1 MAITNLSESVKTAL
15 HIAQSL
21 AKEYRNANFSA
32 AHLLKGLMHKDVG
45 LRPFLASIGK
55 DEEYISEWAEV
66 RIDALD
72 KTSDVPETILST
84 SEIPAVFEEA
94 DNIRIK
100 LGLDLITPICVLT
113 ALAKAGIGFS
123 ADQLK
128 SFPIKEREILD
139 LYVKDEEIAQ
149 AISPESPADAA
160 KAEHKKTGNA
170 LHKYCIDRLQLVRDG
185 KTDPI
190 IGRDKEMRMMMEIL
204 CRRTKPNVI
213 LTGDAGVGKTA
224 LIDGFALD
232 IVQQQVPESLK
243 NVQLFELDLGALI
256 AGAGYKG
263 EVEDR
268 LKNII
273 KEIKQFEKAV
283 LFIDEIHT
291 LLDQKGPVGAGVG
304 NLLKPELAR
313 GEITVIGATTQDE
326 YRKIIEP
333 EQAFTRRFEVLQINE
348 PNEESTIK
356 MLEKLAPKYEEHHQL
371 NVEKDALVDCVRLAK
386 RYMKDRRLPDS
397 AFDLLDR
404 TMAAM
409 KMMNDTSDQVLET
422 LEQNLAELK
431 LNQEL
436 DESDRFADYKWQLAL
451 LQNKI
456 SPVLLGRLTDET
468 QTESFETAEE
478 IEDYLNKSLLEL
490 KQFASEKSE
499 TVGKQDIASVVS
511 YKTGIP
517 MGKLQAGEKEKLLN
531 MESYL
536 KRRVVGQDQALKAVS
551 DAILES
557 RSGLNKKGQPIG
569 SFFLLGPTGTG
580 KTELAKSIAEFLFND
595 EKAMIRFDMSE
606 FKEEHSAALLYGA
619 PPGYVGYEE
628 GGLLV
633 NKIRQ
638 QPYSVLLFDEI
649 EKAHPSVFDTFL
661 QILDEG
667 HMHDRLGK
675 EGDFSNSLILFTSN
689 IGSEWIAEQI
699 EKGSIPVSNQLME
712 VMAGHFRP
720 EFLARI
726 SEIVPFAPINESNV
740 VRIFEIQ
747 LKSLIDSL
755 NKLGIEFII
764 DEDAKKMIA
773 LDGFTPKYGAR
784 QLSAVI
790 RNLLRR
796 PISKYIISG
805 ELKKGARVHVSK
817 DAEKE
822 ELVWNIEQAEPATVQ
837 QNLN

>member
-21 AKEYRNANFSA
+21 AKEYGNPEFSA
-32 AHLLKGLMHKDVG
+32 AHLLKGLMHKEVG
-45 LRPFLASIGK
+45 LRSFINSIGK

-66 RIDALD
+66 RIEEMD
-72 KTSDVPETILST
+72 KTANV
-84 SEIPAVFEEA
+84 SEIVKGAAEIPFVFEEA
-94 DNIRIK
+94 DHVRIK
-100 LGLDLITPICVLT
+100 LGLDLITPVCVLT
-113 ALAKAGIGFS
+113 ALAKPGVGFKP
-123 ADQLK
+123 DQLK

-139 LYVKDEEIAQ
+139 LYVKDEEISKVVNPQ
-149 AISPESPADAA
+149 HQSTDQGA
-160 KAEHKKTGNA
+160 KTTGNA
-170 LHKYCIDRLQLVRDG
+170 LYKYCIDRLQLVRDG
-185 KTDPI
+185 KTDAI
-190 IGRDKEMRMMMEIL
+190 IGRDKETRMMMEIL
-204 CRRTKPNVI
+204 CRRTKPNVM

-224 LIDGFALD
+224 LIDGFAMDL
-232 IVQQQVPESLK
+232 VNQNVPERLLA
-243 NVQLFELDLGALI
+243 VQLFELDLGSLI
-256 AGAGYKG
+256 AGAAYKG
-263 EVEDR
+263 EIEDR

-273 KEIKQFEKAV
+273 KEIKQFDKAV

-291 LLDQKGPVGAGVG
+291 LLDSKGPIGAGIG

-313 GEITVIGATTQDE
+313 GEITVIGATTIDE

-333 EQAFTRRFEVLQINE
+333 EQAFSRRFEVLQVNE

-356 MLEKLAPKYEEHHQL
+356 MLQKLASKYEEHHVL
-371 NVEKDALVDCVRLAK
+371 TIEPEAINACVSLAK

-409 KMMNDTSDQVLET
+409 KMMNDTSENVIQTLKNDLEVLR
-422 LEQNLAELK
+422 A
-431 LNQEL
+431 
-436 DESDRFADYKWQLAL
+436 DSESDEPAQFSAYKWLYAL
-451 LQNKI
+451 MQNKL

-468 QTESFETAEE
+468 QTDSFETPAEFD
-478 IEDYLNKSLLEL
+478 DYLNRSLTYLEEY
-490 KQFASEKSE
+490 ATEKSNQV
-499 TVGKQDIASVVS
+499 TKHDIASVVS

-531 MESYL
+531 MEQYL
-536 KRRVVGQDQALKAVS
+536 KKRVVGQDQALKAVA

-699 EKGSIPVSNQLME
+699 GKGIIPVSNQLME

-726 SEIVPFAPINESNV
+726 SEIVPFAPINEANV

-747 LKSLIDSL
+747 LKSLEDSL
-755 NKLGIEFII
+755 NKLGIAFEIT
-764 DEDAKKMIA
+764 EEAKKMIA

-805 ELKKGARVHVSK
+805 ELKKGAKVKVSK
-817 DAEKE
+817 QANENKLE
-822 ELVWNIEQAEPATVQ
+822 WEILVPEVAQVEQNEI
-837 QNLN
+837 

>member
-1 MAITNLSESVKTAL
+1 MSLTNISESVKTAIR
-15 HIAQSL
+15 IAQAL
-21 AKEYRNANFSA
+21 AKEYHNPEFSP
-32 AHLLKGLMHKDVG
+32 AHLLKGLMHKEVG
-45 LRPFLASIGK
+45 LRTFLSSIGK

-66 RIDALD
+66 RIDELD
-72 KTSDVPETILST
+72 KTASAPEEVKGSA
-84 SEIPAVFEEA
+84 EISKVFEEA
-94 DNIRIK
+94 DLVRIK
-100 LGLDLITPICVLT
+100 LGLDLITPVCVLT
-113 ALAKAGIGFS
+113 ALCKPTIGFQP
-123 ADQLK
+123 DQLK
-128 SFPIKEREILD
+128 SFPIKEKELLD
-139 LYVKDEEIAQ
+139 LYIKDEEIQHAV
-149 AISPESPADAA
+149 SPASSDKGTGKAGGAA
-160 KAEHKKTGNA
+160 SS
-170 LHKYCIDRLQLVRDG
+170 LHKYCIDRIALAREG

-190 IGRDKEMRMMMEIL
+190 IGRDKEARMIMEIL

-213 LTGDAGVGKTA
+213 ITGDAGVGKTA
-224 LIDGFALD
+224 LVDGFAQD
-232 IVQQQVPESLK
+232 IIAGNVPDLLK
-243 NVQLFELDLGALI
+243 NVQLFELDLGSLI
-256 AGAGYKG
+256 AGASYKG
-263 EVEDR
+263 EIEDR
-268 LKNII
+268 LKNIL
-273 KEIKQFEKAV
+273 KEIKQFDKAV

-291 LLDQKGPVGAGVG
+291 LLDNKGPIGGGVG

-313 GEITVIGATTQDE
+313 GEITVIGATTIDE

-333 EQAFTRRFEVLQINE
+333 EQAFSRRFEVLQVNE
-348 PNEESTIK
+348 PNEASAIK
-356 MLEKLAPKYEEHHQL
+356 MLEKLTQKYEEHHQL
-371 NVEKDALVDCVRLAK
+371 KIQAETIPECVRLAK

-409 KMMNDTSDQVLET
+409 KMMNDTSDKV
-422 LEQNLAELK
+422 LAELEQS
-431 LNQEL
+431 LTELGQPEAQQEHQL
-436 DESDRFADYKWQLAL
+436 ADYRWLYSQMQDKV
-451 LQNKI
+451 
-456 SPVLLGRLTDET
+456 SPVLLGQLTDET
-468 QTESFETAEE
+468 QTDAFETPEE
-478 IEDYLNKSLLEL
+478 YLDYLTRNLAAL
-490 KQFASEKSE
+490 KILAAQKTDE
-499 TVGKQDIASVVS
+499 VGKQDIASIVS

-517 MGKLQAGEKEKLLN
+517 LGKIQAQEKEKLMN
-531 MESYL
+531 MEQFL

-689 IGSEWIAEQI
+689 IGSEWIAEQVG
-699 EKGSIPVSNQLME
+699 KGEIPGSSQLME
-712 VMAGHFRP
+712 IMAKHFRP
-720 EFLARI
+720 EFLARL
-726 SEIVPFAPINESNV
+726 SEIVPFAPISEKNV

-747 LKSLIDSL
+747 LKSLIEAL
-755 NKLGIEFII
+755 EKQGITFEI
-764 DEDAKKMIA
+764 DEQATTMLA
-773 LDGFTPKYGAR
+773 LSGFTPKYGAR
-784 QLSAVI
+784 QLSGVI
-790 RNLLRR
+790 RNELRR

-805 ELKKGARVHVSK
+805 ELKKGNTIVVKKHATEDRL
-817 DAEKE
+817 EWE
-822 ELVWNIEQAEPATVQ
+822 IIEQVPVTEA
-837 QNLN
+837 

>member
-21 AKEYRNANFSA
+21 AKEYRNEVFTA

-45 LRPFLASIGK
+45 LRSFITSIGK

-66 RIDALD
+66 RIDEQAKSASFTD
-72 KTSDVPETILST
+72 TVSGAPEI
-84 SEIPAVFEEA
+84 AVIFEEA
-94 DNIRIK
+94 DNVRIK
-100 LGLDLITPICVLT
+100 LGLDLITPVCVLT
-113 ALAKAGIGFS
+113 ALAKPGIGFQP
-123 ADQLK
+123 DQLK

-139 LYVKDEEIAQ
+139 LYVKDEEISRVV
-149 AISPESPADAA
+149 SPDKTSAGTENKS
-160 KAEHKKTGNA
+160 TGNA
-170 LHKYCIDRLQLVRDG
+170 LYKYCIDRLQMVRDG

-190 IGRDKEMRMMMEIL
+190 IGRDKETRQMMEIL

-224 LIDGFALD
+224 LVDGFAID
-232 IVQQQVPESLK
+232 IVNQNVPESLK
-243 NVQLFELDLGALI
+243 PVQLFELDLGSLI
-256 AGAGYKG
+256 AGASYKG
-263 EVEDR
+263 EIEDR

-291 LLDQKGPVGAGVG
+291 LLDSKGPLGAGIG

-313 GEITVIGATTQDE
+313 GEITVIGATTIDE

-333 EQAFTRRFEVLQINE
+333 EQAFSRRFEVLQVNE

-356 MLEKLAPKYEEHHQL
+356 MLQKLAIKYEEHHTL
-371 NVEKDALVDCVRLAK
+371 TIEPDALGECVRLAK

-409 KMMNDTSDQVLET
+409 KMMNDTSDQVIESLET
-422 LEQNLAELK
+422 DLEALNANTEESEAEK
-431 LNQEL
+431 
-436 DESDRFADYKWQLAL
+436 FADYKWLFSL
-451 LQNKI
+451 LQNKL

-468 QTESFETAEE
+468 QTDAFETADEYQGY
-478 IEDYLNKSLLEL
+478 ITKSLQEL
-490 KQFASEKSE
+490 KKYAAEKSDRIN
-499 TVGKQDIASVVS
+499 KQDIASIVA

-531 MESYL
+531 MEAYL
-536 KRRVVGQDQALKAVS
+536 KKRVVGQDQALKAVS

-699 EKGSIPVSNQLME
+699 GKGVIPASNQLME

-747 LKSLIDSL
+747 LSSLVQSL
-755 NKLGIEFII
+755 NKMGIDFEIA
-764 DEDAKKMIA
+764 EDAKKMIA

-805 ELKKGARVHVSK
+805 ELKKGSKVVVSK
-817 DAEKE
+817 HAEEDKLE
-822 ELVWNIEQAEPATVQ
+822 WSIIQPETVTLEQK
-837 QNLN
+837 LS

>member
-1 MAITNLSESVKTAL
+1 MSLTNVSESVKLAL
-15 HIAQSL
+15 RVAQSL
-21 AKEYRNANFSA
+21 AKEYHNPEFTA
-32 AHLLKGLMHKDVG
+32 AHLLKGLMHKEVG
-45 LRPFLASIGK
+45 LRGFLSSIGK

-66 RIDALD
+66 RIEELD
-72 KTSDVPETILST
+72 KISAAPDEVKGSR
-84 SEIPAVFEEA
+84 EIAMVFEEA
-94 DNIRIK
+94 DLVRIK
-100 LGLDLITPICVLT
+100 LGLDLITPVCVLT
-113 ALAKAGIGFS
+113 ALCKPAVGFKP
-123 ADQLK
+123 DQLK
-128 SFPIKEREILD
+128 SFPIKERELLD
-139 LYVKDEEIAQ
+139 LYIRDEELQQVVAPGK
-149 AISPESPADAA
+149 SAA
-160 KAEHKKTGNA
+160 GNSEKSAGAATA
-170 LHKYCIDRLQLVRDG
+170 LHKYCIDRIALARDG

-190 IGRDKEMRMMMEIL
+190 IGRDKETRQIMEIL

-213 LTGDAGVGKTA
+213 ITGDAGVGKTA
-224 LIDGFALD
+224 LVDGFAQD
-232 IVQQQVPESLK
+232 IIADNVPALLK
-243 NVQLFELDLGALI
+243 GVQLFELDLGSLI
-256 AGAGYKG
+256 AGASYKG
-263 EVEDR
+263 EIEDR
-268 LKNII
+268 LKNIL
-273 KEIKQFEKAV
+273 KEIKQFDKAV

-291 LLDQKGPVGAGVG
+291 LLDNKGPIGGGVG

-313 GEITVIGATTQDE
+313 GEITVIGATTIDE

-333 EQAFTRRFEVLQINE
+333 EQAFSRRFEVLQVNE
-348 PNEESTIK
+348 PNEASAIK
-356 MLEKLAPKYEEHHQL
+356 MLQKLTDKYEEHHQL
-371 NVEKDALVDCVRLAK
+371 KINPEAIPECVRLAK

-409 KMMNDTSDQVLET
+409 KMMNDTSEKVLEE
-422 LEQNLAELK
+422 LNVSLAELSA
-431 LNQEL
+431 LEENTLE
-436 DESDRFADYKWQLAL
+436 DYKWLYHQL
-451 LQNKI
+451 QDKV
-456 SPVLLGRLTDET
+456 SPVLLGQLTDET
-468 QTESFETAEE
+468 QAEAFEQPEE
-478 IEDYLNKSLLEL
+478 YQEYLRRNLDALQVLAVQKTDEVS
-490 KQFASEKSE
+490 
-499 TVGKQDIASVVS
+499 KQDIASIVS

-517 MGKLQAGEKEKLLN
+517 LGKIQAQEKEKLLN
-531 MESYL
+531 MEQFL

-689 IGSEWIAEQI
+689 IGSEWIAGQI
-699 EKGSIPVSNQLME
+699 AQGEFPKSQQLMDI
-712 VMAGHFRP
+712 MAAHFRP
-720 EFLARI
+720 EFLARL
-726 SEIVPFAPINESNV
+726 SEIVPFAPISEQNV

-747 LKSLIDSL
+747 LKSMIDAL
-755 NKLGIEFII
+755 HKQGIGFEI
-764 DEDAKKMIA
+764 EEEAKAMLA
-773 LDGFTPKYGAR
+773 LSGFTPKYGAR
-784 QLSAVI
+784 QLSGVI
-790 RNLLRR
+790 RNELRR

-805 ELKKGARVHVSK
+805 ELKKGFTIVIRKH
-817 DAEKE
+817 AEE
-822 ELVWNIEQAEPATVQ
+822 EKLEWEIIPALPV
-837 QNLN
+837 NELENK

>member
-1 MAITNLSESVKTAL
+1 MAVTNLSESVKTAL

-21 AKEYRNANFSA
+21 AKEYRNEVFTA

-45 LRPFLASIGK
+45 LRSFITSIGK

-66 RIDALD
+66 RIDEQAKSASFTD
-72 KTSDVPETILST
+72 TVSGVPEI
-84 SEIPAVFEEA
+84 AVIFEEA
-94 DNIRIK
+94 DNVRIK
-100 LGLDLITPICVLT
+100 LGLDLITPVCVLT
-113 ALAKAGIGFS
+113 ALAKPGIGFQP
-123 ADQLK
+123 DQLK

-139 LYVKDEEIAQ
+139 LYVKDEEISRVV
-149 AISPESPADAA
+149 SPDKTSAGAES
-160 KAEHKKTGNA
+160 KGTGNA
-170 LHKYCIDRLQLVRDG
+170 LYKYCIDRLQMVRDG

-190 IGRDKEMRMMMEIL
+190 IGRDKETRQMMEIL

-224 LIDGFALD
+224 LVDGFAID
-232 IVQQQVPESLK
+232 IVNQNVPESLK
-243 NVQLFELDLGALI
+243 PVQLFELDLGSLI
-256 AGAGYKG
+256 AGASYKG
-263 EVEDR
+263 EIEDR

-291 LLDQKGPVGAGVG
+291 LLDSKGPLGAGIG

-313 GEITVIGATTQDE
+313 GEITVIGATTIDE

-333 EQAFTRRFEVLQINE
+333 EQAFSRRFEVLQVNE

-356 MLEKLAPKYEEHHQL
+356 MLQKLAIKYEEHHTL
-371 NVEKDALVDCVRLAK
+371 TIEPDALGECVRLAK

-409 KMMNDTSDQVLET
+409 KMMNDTSDQVIESLET
-422 LEQNLAELK
+422 DLEALNANAE
-431 LNQEL
+431 
-436 DESDRFADYKWQLAL
+436 ESEAEKFADYKWLFSL
-451 LQNKI
+451 LQNKL

-468 QTESFETAEE
+468 QTDAFETADEYQGY
-478 IEDYLNKSLLEL
+478 ITKSLQEL
-490 KQFASEKSE
+490 KKYAAEKSDRIN
-499 TVGKQDIASVVS
+499 KQDIASIVA

-531 MESYL
+531 MEAYL
-536 KRRVVGQDQALKAVS
+536 KKRVVGQDQALKAVS

-699 EKGSIPVSNQLME
+699 GKGVIPASNQLME

-747 LKSLIDSL
+747 LSSLVQSL
-755 NKLGIEFII
+755 NKMGIDFEIA
-764 DEDAKKMIA
+764 EDAKKMIA

-805 ELKKGARVHVSK
+805 ELKKGSKVVVSK
-817 DAEKE
+817 HAAEDKLE
-822 ELVWNIEQAEPATVQ
+822 WSIIQPETVTLEQK
-837 QNLN
+837 LS

>member
-1 MAITNLSESVKTAL
+1 MSLTNISESVKLA
-15 HIAQSL
+15 IRVAQSL
-21 AKEYRNANFSA
+21 AKEYHNPEFTA

-45 LRPFLASIGK
+45 LRQFLSSIGK
-55 DEEYISEWAEV
+55 DDEYISEWAEV
-66 RIDALD
+66 RIEELD
-72 KTSDVPETILST
+72 KTATAADEVKGSPEI
-84 SEIPAVFEEA
+84 AKVFEEA
-94 DNIRIK
+94 DHIRIK
-100 LGLDLITPICVLT
+100 LGLDLITPVCVLT
-113 ALAKAGIGFS
+113 ALCKPTIGFKP
-123 ADQLK
+123 DELK
-128 SFPIKEREILD
+128 SFPIKERELLD
-139 LYVKDEEIAQ
+139 LYIKDEEIQ
-149 AISPESPADAA
+149 QVVSPGGAA
-160 KAEHKKTGNA
+160 GKEAKSSGAASA
-170 LHKYCIDRLQLVRDG
+170 LHKYCIDRIAMARDG

-190 IGRDKEMRMMMEIL
+190 IGRDREARMIMEIL

-213 LTGDAGVGKTA
+213 ITGDAGVGKTA
-224 LIDGFALD
+224 LVDGFAQD
-232 IVQQQVPESLK
+232 IIADNVPELLK
-243 NVQLFELDLGALI
+243 GVQLFELDLGSLI
-256 AGAGYKG
+256 AGASYKG
-263 EVEDR
+263 EIEDR
-268 LKNII
+268 LKNIL
-273 KEIKQFEKAV
+273 KEIKQFDKAV

-291 LLDQKGPVGAGVG
+291 LLDNKGPIGGGVG

-313 GEITVIGATTQDE
+313 GEITVIGATTIDE

-333 EQAFTRRFEVLQINE
+333 EQAFSRRFEVLQVNE
-348 PNEESTIK
+348 PNEASAIK
-356 MLEKLAPKYEEHHQL
+356 MLEKLKEKYEEHHQL
-371 NVEKDALVDCVRLAK
+371 KIQPDSIPECVRLAK

-409 KMMNDTSDQVLET
+409 KMMNDTSDKVLEELSVRLGE
-422 LEQNLAELK
+422 LETSEEEEEIRL
-431 LNQEL
+431 
-436 DESDRFADYKWQLAL
+436 ADYRWLYSQMQDKV
-451 LQNKI
+451 
-456 SPVLLGRLTDET
+456 SPVLLGQLTDET
-468 QTESFETAEE
+468 QVEAFETIEE
-478 IEDYLNKSLLEL
+478 YHDYLSKNLAAL
-490 KQFASEKSE
+490 KVLAEQKTDE
-499 TVGKQDIASVVS
+499 VHKQDIASIVS

-517 MGKLQAGEKEKLLN
+517 LGKIQAQEKEKLLN
-531 MESYL
+531 MEQFL
-536 KRRVVGQDQALKAVS
+536 KRRVVGQDQALRAVS

-689 IGSEWIAEQI
+689 IGSEWIAEQVA
-699 EKGSIPVSNQLME
+699 KGEIPTSQQLME
-712 VMAGHFRP
+712 IMARHFRP
-720 EFLARI
+720 EFLARL
-726 SEIVPFAPINESNV
+726 SEIVPFAPISEHNV

-747 LKSLIDSL
+747 LKSLID
-755 NKLGIEFII
+755 
-764 DEDAKKMIA
+764 A
-773 LDGFTPKYGAR
+773 LDKQGIAFEIEPEAIKMLALSGFTPKYGAR
-784 QLSAVI
+784 QLSGVI
-790 RNLLRR
+790 RNELRR

-805 ELKKGARVHVSK
+805 ALKKGNLIVIKKH
-817 DAEKE
+817 ENE
-822 ELVWNIEQAEPATVQ
+822 ERLEWEIIEQSPVTELE
-837 QNLN
+837 NKI